1 VHNNPVQMYLF
12 CMTRTHYNFLVTFFL
27 FFYFQSNLLVIDEKY
42 PHIVYVE
49 QETMDDIHRKES
61 LVVGGQTMDL
71 EGL

>member
-1 VHNNPVQMYLF
+1 MI
-12 CMTRTHYNFLVTFFL
+12 RTHHNFIVTFL
-27 FFYFQSNLLVIDEKY
+27 FFYFQSNLVIDEKY

-61 LVVGGQTMDL
+61 SVVGGQTMDL